1 MRNYTK
7 QKYLEALKYMANRNY
22 FHSKQTA
29 KQFQITHTFFCVCT
43 ELGLLRR
50 GPSNGTYAWNLSR
63 EPMSS
68 DVESIDLRLKAK
80 MNAHRNKKASAQL
93 TIKPIRK
100 APAPTPM
107 PVVDEPDYD
116 NSNSKMLL
124 IMAVGLVIGFLI
136 ATAIWK

>member
-1 MRNYTK
+1 MRTNTK
-7 QKYLEALKYMANRNY
+7 QKYLEALQYMADKNA
-22 FHSKQTA
+22 FHGKLTA
-29 KQFQITHTFFCVCT
+29 EQLKITNTFFSVCV

-50 GPSNGTYAWNLSR
+50 AALNGTYAWNLSR
-63 EPMSS
+63 QPMMS
-68 DVESIDLRLKAK
+68 DVESICLRLRAK
-80 MNAHRNKKASAQL
+80 MHAHRNKQASVQL

-100 APAPTPM
+100 APAPTPV

>member
-7 QKYLEALKYMANRNY
+7 QKYFEALKYMATVDT

-29 KQFQITHTFFCVCT
+29 KKLNITHTFFCVCT

-50 GPSNGTYAWNLSR
+50 GMSNGTYAWNLTR
-63 EPMSS
+63 APMLS
-68 DVESIDLRLKAK
+68 DVEAIDLRLKAK
-80 MNAHRNKKASAQL
+80 MAMHKVKKETPQL

-107 PVVDEPDYD
+107 PIVHEPECD

-124 IMAVGLVIGFLI
+124 IMAVGAIIGFMI
-136 ATAIWK
+136 ATIIWK

>member
-63 EPMSS
+63 EPLAS
-68 DVESIDLRLKAK
+68 DIEAIDLRLKAK
-80 MNAHRNKKASAQL
+80 MAIHKIKKETPQL

-100 APAPTPM
+100 APAPTPI